1 MCETESNRKETR
13 GQFICWEFAMIKCK
27 HYKPKFECQNDDCI
41 NYNPAISY
49 NCGLYQHSG
58 ENVRN
63 DIVEYLKSEG
73 QECLK

>member
-1 MCETESNRKETR
+1 
-13 GQFICWEFAMIKCK
+13 MIKCK